1 MSSETI
7 EIITA
12 LTKISTPAWEALVW
26 QTRMYGILRI
36 AFSIL
41 LLFILTACFKRA
53 SMLPAKVKYDE
64 DDDKFSEKEG
74 LILVAIVS
82 FFIMI
87 TLLFGGIL
95 RFVNPFYYAVQ
106 SLIGK

>member
-26 QTRMYGILRI
+26 QTRMYGILAI
-36 AFSIL
+36 VFSG
-41 LLFILTACFKRA
+41 LLFIISASCFRYA
-53 SMLPAKVKYDE
+53 SSLPAN
-64 DDDKFSEKEG
+64 DKHDAEFSEKEG
-74 LILVAIVS
+74 FTIAAVVCFFLMVILFFSGIFRLI
-82 FFIMI
+82 
-87 TLLFGGIL
+87 
-95 RFVNPFYYAVQ
+95 NPAYYAVQ